1 MRRVLAWST
10 EHKLLAVIAVL
21 CFTVSFRALHDV
33 AVVAGWGE
41 LAPMLPLMID
51 GTAITAA
58 LVVDRLGS
66 RRARLYPW
74 TIVVLLAV
82 GSSVLNALHNPAL
95 VLTPVQRGSV
105 NFLPPVLL
113 ALTFHL
119 IRRVKVE
126 DVRMAA
132 RRAKLARVSPAAGTA
147 GAVTSPPSRRIG
159 PTTRMPQVRSAGTRS
174 PRRDEAWAWL
184 EEHHGARAVD
194 LQAALGVTQS
204 TASRWVRQWHE
215 QGPRLAAVNQ

>member
-33 AVVAGWGE
+33 AVVAGWGK

-126 DVRMAA
+126 DVRVAA
-132 RRAKLARVSPAAGTA
+132 RRAKLAQVTPAAATT
-147 GAVTSPPSRRIG
+147 GAPTSSRTQRT
-159 PTTRMPQVRSAGTRS
+159 TTRMTQARPVGTRN
-174 PRRDEAWAWL
+174 PRRDQAWAWL

-194 LQAALGVTQS
+194 LRQALGVTQS

-215 QGPRLAAVNQ
+215 QGPRLAAVGE